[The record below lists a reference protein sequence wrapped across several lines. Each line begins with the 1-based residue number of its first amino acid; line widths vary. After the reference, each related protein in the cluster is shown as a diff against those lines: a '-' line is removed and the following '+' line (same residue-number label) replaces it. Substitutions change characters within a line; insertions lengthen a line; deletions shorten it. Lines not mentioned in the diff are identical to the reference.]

1 MKRNTMW
8 EFIDNVVYINLARRT
23 DRRIHMENFTKTFG
37 DKVIRFEAIEDR
49 VGLVGCCKSH
59 LAVLNMAK
67 FRKWKN
73 VLILE
78 DDTEWNSFE
87 KGYEVL
93 KKLASSFYDVIMLG
107 GTFVSH
113 EPQSLKLHSCKTT
126 SAYLVSDQY
135 YDTLISNFEEGLGL
149 LTTRE
154 WEDGIYALDAYWQ
167 KLQYSDT
174 WFIVHPCLVYQIPGY
189 SDICS
194 NGMNV
199 DYTGLFTLQ

>member
-1 MKRNTMW
+1 MW
-8 EFIDNVVYINLARRT
+8 EFIDKVVYINLARRT
-23 DRRIHMENFTKTFG
+23 DRRIHMEEFTKIFG
-37 DKVIRFEAIEDR
+37 NKVIRFEAIEDT

-59 LAVLNMAK
+59 IEVLKIA
-67 FRKWKN
+67 REHEWKN

-78 DDTEWNSFE
+78 DDVEWNNFE

-93 KKLASSFYDVIMLG
+93 RTLSDLVCDVIMLG

-113 EPQSLKLHSCKTT
+113 DSQTLKLNSCKTA
-126 SAYLVSDQY
+126 SAYLVSQHY
-135 YDTLISNFEEGLGL
+135 YDTLISNFQESLGL

-154 WEDGIYALDAYWQ
+154 WEDGIYAHDSYWR
-167 KLQYSDT
+167 KLQSRDN
-174 WFIVHPCLVYQIPGY
+174 WFIVHPCLVYQKPGY

-199 DYTGLFTLQ
+199 DYTSLFTLQ